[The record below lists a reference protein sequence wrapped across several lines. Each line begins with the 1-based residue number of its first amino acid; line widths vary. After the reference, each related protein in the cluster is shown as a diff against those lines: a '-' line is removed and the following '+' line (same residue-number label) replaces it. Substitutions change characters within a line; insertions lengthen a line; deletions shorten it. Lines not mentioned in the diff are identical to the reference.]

1 MKKVPTGGNSQD
13 ADQDVFITQSIQQWA
28 AARNVNK
35 ETIKVIEK
43 YYKAGHGKKKKQN
56 KKKQEQIIIFIL
68 F

>member
-43 YYKAGHGKKKKQN
+43 YYKAGHGKKKKN
-56 KKKQEQIIIFIL
+56 KKNKSK
-68 F
+68 